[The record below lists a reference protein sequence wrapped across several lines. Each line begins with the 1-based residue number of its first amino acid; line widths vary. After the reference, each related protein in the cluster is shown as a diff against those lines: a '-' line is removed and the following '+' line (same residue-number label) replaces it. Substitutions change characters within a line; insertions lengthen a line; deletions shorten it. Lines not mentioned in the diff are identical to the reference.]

1 MDNSKSYFR
10 GIALSLILSLVLI
23 CIGCKSEATRQAAY
37 EQYYA
42 QGHQE
47 SFQEGEKSGKEVGS
61 KRGASNA
68 EEDAANG
75 ESWKLYW
82 ALALIALGSGLGFG
96 LVSQYGVMW
105 RCRKTGRLPLFSTVT
120 FIPAMKSSKAYSILI
135 SKRDVKINFDEQL
148 WKLAL
153 RKNLRAARI
162 QELNDAV
169 TKKLAA
175 MSGIEELT
183 NERIAQLYEEELNK
197 IIDLAEMKRQNELE
211 KIEDDNILEI

>member
-68 EEDAANG
+68 LEDATSG
-75 ESWKLYW
+75 ESMALYW
-82 ALALIALGSGLGFG
+82 TLSLVALLSGLGFG
-96 LVSQYGVMW
+96 LISQYGVMW
-105 RCRKTGRLPLFSTVT
+105 RCRKTERLPQFSTVLLV
-120 FIPAMKSSKAYSILI
+120 PAMKSSLAYSIFTR
-135 SKRDVKINFDEQL
+135 KRDVKINFDEQL
-148 WKLAL
+148 WKIAL
-153 RKNLRAARI
+153 SKDLRAARM
-162 QELNDAV
+162 QELKEAV
-169 TKKLAA
+169 TKKVEA
-175 MSGIEELT
+175 MSSIEELT
-183 NERIAQLYEEELNK
+183 ETRIFQLFE
-197 IIDLAEMKRQNELE
+197 DELE
-211 KIEDDNILEI
+211 KIVDQAELRVRTNSEVDQDDDILDL